1 MTGTGTQADPYIVD
15 SWPDFVTAVG
25 TSGAYVEAARGLTWD
40 MNDIA
45 PEGVSGVKF
54 ECSYFD
60 GVGLVIKNLRLLDRI
75 YHKNSCTVKNMKLL
89 DTLVGKSSLLRTEG
103 NSVTVNYEDC
113 VISTLSSASE
123 AVIKTTEYANKLYF
137 RRCGI
142 TVRAE
147 KAVFCSNSYGGT
159 QPWFV
164 DSDIKYIGYSLTG
177 QSSSYAG
184 IRLQNSFVTGSFG
197 KYCDVHESA
206 DSIINAQGEQAQHVY
221 GTVSNVIVNSDMA
234 ESIASSLTSVT
245 DAQMRDAAY
254 LVSLGF
260 PIGVKP

>member
-25 TSGAYVEAARGLTWD
+25 TSGVYVEVVPGTTWN

-45 PEGVSGVKF
+45 PEGVDGVEF
-54 ECSYFD
+54 YCVYFD
-60 GVGLVIKNLRLLDRI
+60 GKGITIKNLRLLDRI
-75 YHKNSCTVKNMKLL
+75 YHKTSCTVKNMKLL
-89 DTLVGKSSLLRTEG
+89 DTLVEKSSLLRTEG
-103 NSVTVNYEDC
+103 NAVTVNYEDC

-147 KAVFCSNSYGGT
+147 KALFCSNSYGGT

-164 DSDIKYIGYSLTG
+164 DSHINYIGYSLTN
-177 QSSSYAG
+177 QHTSYAG
-184 IRLQNSFVTGSFG
+184 IRLQNSFVAGSFG
-197 KYCDVHESA
+197 KYCDVHESSN
-206 DSIINAQGEQAQHVY
+206 SIINAQGEQVLNVN
-221 GTVSNVIVNSDMA
+221 GTVSNVFVNSDMA

-254 LVSLGF
+254 LASLGF
-260 PIGVKP
+260 PIGVSS